1 MALPTKDLVEE
12 AARQLDSSEDDIL
25 AEGLRA
31 FLEKELR
38 NVKIEIFE
46 IAQQYGVSSVE
57 ELEARYRDGTV
68 EEATSWRDL
77 QRLDHLEYRRDQL
90 EALLA
95 RVE

>member
-1 MALPTKDLVEE
+1 MALSTKDLVEE
-12 AARQLDSSEDDIL
+12 AARQLGSSTEDIL

-46 IAQQYGVSSVE
+46 IAQQYGVSSAE

-68 EEATSWRDL
+68 EESTSWRDL

>member
-12 AARQLDSSEDDIL
+12 AARQLDSSTDDIL
-25 AEGLRA
+25 AKGLRA

-38 NVKIEIFE
+38 NVKIEIFQ

-77 QRLDHLEYRRDQL
+77 QRLDHVEYRRDQL